1 MSPRLRPALAA
12 LALLAVAGPAGAQAQ
27 KKPPTYVTPP
37 PPLRG
42 PATAPTPTPPTPPKR
57 PTTPAQ
63 PDDQTQPVDPSLRQ
77 ALTPQAD
84 TTARLGGLQPEQ
96 AGGAQCRSACAQTYY
111 FCLANQEGD
120 TCQTSWTQCLT
131 ACPTNSSSF

>member
-1 MSPRLRPALAA
+1 MRRGLRLALAA
-12 LALLAVAGPAGAQAQ
+12 LALLAIAGPAGAQAQ
-27 KKPPTYVTPP
+27 KKQPTYVTPP

-42 PATAPTPTPPTPPKR
+42 PEPAPTPAPPKR
-57 PTTPAQ
+57 PAASAA
-63 PDDQTQPVDPSLRQ
+63 PDSQAQPVDPSLRQ
-77 ALTPQAD
+77 GFPPRAD

-96 AGGAQCRSACAQTYY
+96 AGGAQCRSSCAQTYY

-120 TCQTSWTQCLT
+120 TCQSSWTQCLT